1 MKSESI
7 ESIPV
12 SIIVPVYNV
21 EDWIDHCM
29 ESVVKQTFC
38 DFEVI
43 LVNDGSTDNSKHKC
57 ENWAQKDNR
66 IRVITKDNEGPS
78 VARNTGIINAKG
90 EYLVFLDADDWLDE
104 NFLLHMYQKAIS
116 ENAEMV
122 ECDVYRVNNDT
133 GKMTYRVCS
142 GIMGRP
148 YTLEEHMKYGY
159 TAIWKCMF
167 AKDLLVRNQITFP
180 DCHSEARAIYA
191 LLLAKSNKVVNVKEA
206 LYYYRRFRKGSLSST
221 PRTAKNAKV
230 AVGLEAFDYLL
241 DGFKRCGIDKQYEA
255 LLPEIVKVKMSDLL
269 AGFFYRWDRQ
279 DFKELMGKYR
289 DYIAERFPGSWNES
303 YVNLGGYNLNRV
315 LWHMNNLHNPY
326 GRFNFSS
333 LISIVN
339 PVSEQI
345 ELKHQNKYRQI
356 MLNREMNHAFW
367 SVMKEEQPHFLFLDL
382 IEERFDILAYRDG
395 YLTKSDAY
403 DGCENQLKDTKLLS
417 RTSQECMELWK
428 QSCLKFIEIMR
439 NDFPNVTIVL
449 VKNYLCEKYGDIH
462 GSENYET
469 IAEIQGMNV
478 ILKEYYTFFVEN
490 CPSCRVVEASD
501 CEYYFTD
508 KAYEYGVLPSH
519 LNEIVN
525 RQIAKK
531 IETEI
536 EI

>member
-90 EYLVFLDADDWLDE
+90 EYLVFLDADDWLNE

-221 PRTAKNAKV
+221 PRTAKNAC
-230 AVGLEAFDYLL
+230 LL
-241 DGFKRCGIDKQYEA
+241 Y
-255 LLPEIVKVKMSDLL
+255 
-269 AGFFYRWDRQ
+269 
-279 DFKELMGKYR
+279 
-289 DYIAERFPGSWNES
+289 
-303 YVNLGGYNLNRV
+303 
-315 LWHMNNLHNPY
+315 
-326 GRFNFSS
+326 
-333 LISIVN
+333 
-339 PVSEQI
+339 
-345 ELKHQNKYRQI
+345 
-356 MLNREMNHAFW
+356 
-367 SVMKEEQPHFLFLDL
+367 
-382 IEERFDILAYRDG
+382 
-395 YLTKSDAY
+395 TSDAA
-403 DGCENQLKDTKLLS
+403 DE
-417 RTSQECMELWK
+417 
-428 QSCLKFIEIMR
+428 
-439 NDFPNVTIVL
+439 
-449 VKNYLCEKYGDIH
+449 
-462 GSENYET
+462 
-469 IAEIQGMNV
+469 
-478 ILKEYYTFFVEN
+478 
-490 CPSCRVVEASD
+490 
-501 CEYYFTD
+501 
-508 KAYEYGVLPSH
+508 
-519 LNEIVN
+519 
-525 RQIAKK
+525 
-531 IETEI
+531 
-536 EI
+536 